1 LFASVANAAAT
12 PANSPVAEE
21 SGKSGDGARED
32 DGKGAQSAF
41 ELAASMA
48 LAAAEVGR
56 NEARTVP
63 KTRATSAAAESVVDS
78 SPVASPRA
86 VSNVPTDF
94 FASARLRP
102 AAVTATQDAPK
113 RESIQIS
120 ETPVQRSEADLEA
133 ELRAARSPAP
143 KPEANAVSVKAAPMP
158 AIASEPIAAPPRETH
173 GTAPRLPESAERAQ
187 PAARPRIEL
196 SPRALAQAAIVEAVR
211 SPGRGR
217 SQPASDGESR
227 AAKDAAPGPS
237 APAAA
242 STPPAPPI
250 PVAPPIAEAMKPAVD
265 ESPLPP
271 LAGPMAASA
280 PDKPAASSRAAAD
293 ILRQRQYALGAD
305 ASPIGDIVPESAV
318 TFETLIALRK
328 ADGALEG
335 HASLPS
341 EHESAAPVSSGS
353 WLPDLPSSAS
363 QATTPASAVA
373 APRVFDPA
381 AWNAAL
387 AQQITASAVAAAKET
402 TVRVEPEGLGPIE
415 VRVQVKAEHVD
426 VRFAIEHPVTVNMVR
441 AALPD
446 LERMLAQSGL
456 NLGDAQIAQQNA
468 GQRGHAM
475 PNRNASSNAADDE
488 PIAVASSI
496 ESQPRARVGLLDDF
510 V

>member
-1 LFASVANAAAT
+1 
-12 PANSPVAEE
+12 
-21 SGKSGDGARED
+21 
-32 DGKGAQSAF
+32 
-41 ELAASMA
+41 M
-48 LAAAEVGR
+48 
-56 NEARTVP
+56 
-63 KTRATSAAAESVVDS
+63 
-78 SPVASPRA
+78 
-86 VSNVPTDF
+86 DF

-102 AAVTATQDAPK
+102 AAVTVTEDAPK
-113 RESIQIS
+113 PESIQVS
-120 ETPVQRSEADLEA
+120 ETPVHRSGTDLET
-133 ELRAARSPAP
+133 ERLVARSPAP

-158 AIASEPIAAPPRETH
+158 GIASEPIAAHAAPLHETH
-173 GTAPRLPESAERAQ
+173 GAAPRLSESAERVQ
-187 PAARPRIEL
+187 PAARPRVEL
-196 SPRALAQAAIVEAVR
+196 SPRALAQAAIVEAIR

-217 SQPASDGESR
+217 SQPASDGESP
-227 AAKDAAPGPS
+227 AAKDAAPVPS

-250 PVAPPIAEAMKPAVD
+250 PVARAIAEAMTLAAD
-265 ESPLPP
+265 ESRLPP
-271 LAGPMAASA
+271 LAKPMASSSA

-305 ASPIGDIVPESAV
+305 ASPIGDIVPESAA

-328 ADGALEG
+328 ADDALEG
-335 HASLPS
+335 HASLAG
-341 EHESAAPVSSGS
+341 EHESAAPASSGT
-353 WLPDLPSSAS
+353 WLPGLPSSAS
-363 QATTPASAVA
+363 QATTAASAVA

-415 VRVQVKAEHVD
+415 VRVQVRAEHVD

-441 AALPD
+441 AALPE

-475 PNRNASSNAADDE
+475 PNRNASSSIGDDE
-488 PIAVASSI
+488 PTVVASAI
-496 ESQPRARVGLLDDF
+496 ESRPRTRVGLLDDF